1 MTLLETTRT
10 AGITCLGKLV
20 EVAFEKVRQCDAKS
34 LETIRL
40 ALACAQ
46 QDDFFLYDVEYIA
59 ENLGWFQ
66 NKPTLALQ
74 VSGPHHGLP
83 IVSLAYNAG
92 GVSGREAVVTSSAS
106 GSVTTWSGRGEPLA
120 IFRLSVHYASSLDI
134 STNGQILF
142 VGSTGRERK
151 TPPAVVIYSHV
162 DGEWKEHDGIEPK
175 NEGFVTSVRA
185 FKNSQNHKCC
195 VSTSS
200 LTNHSL
206 QVYDINKKS
215 PIQEYEQDDIISC
228 VSVPGE
234 RDNIIIT
241 GSRDRT
247 VTIYDTRMR
256 TPSSSSSLHLN
267 TISSLSTFGEYIFS
281 AGLDRRLIVQ
291 DLRMP
296 GTASYMREVDSA
308 ILSLAVHSV
317 AQCAVS
323 TLTGVLAINCA
334 SGVLPAASRATCGP
348 KASSVPRYNSI
359 AWNAKG
365 NVLFAGGDSSTLD
378 LYSTEFEPV

>member
-1 MTLLETTRT
+1 MCDAALFSTARVGERASSEPFLSILTHLPPHLAEEIKTVMVAKATKFLAVARRLDCSRLPLIPYADTLATMVKMDLLNIRSVIKSFYEMTLLETTRT

-206 QVYDINKKS
+206 QVYDINKRARFRS
-215 PIQEYEQDDIISC
+215 MSRMTSFHVCRCRVREIIS
-228 VSVPGE
+228 SSQGLA
-234 RDNIIIT
+234 T
-241 GSRDRT
+241 GR
-247 VTIYDTRMR
+247 
-256 TPSSSSSLHLN
+256 
-267 TISSLSTFGEYIFS
+267 
-281 AGLDRRLIVQ
+281 
-291 DLRMP
+291 
-296 GTASYMREVDSA
+296 
-308 ILSLAVHSV
+308 
-317 AQCAVS
+317 
-323 TLTGVLAINCA
+323 
-334 SGVLPAASRATCGP
+334 
-348 KASSVPRYNSI
+348 
-359 AWNAKG
+359 
-365 NVLFAGGDSSTLD
+365 
-378 LYSTEFEPV
+378 